1 MVCGAFIICCF
12 VMTVAPRIS
21 SVDQMFSSNRFTNCI
36 NDEFGMSCLM
46 FLNGFGFL

>member
-1 MVCGAFIICCF
+1 MVKDTFIICCF

-21 SVDQMFSSNRFTNCI
+21 SVGQLFSSNRFANCI

-46 FLNGFGFL
+46 FLNGFGYL